1 MEQDY
6 NEILQQIRAEVQPLL
21 GSGVVAN
28 YIPALAEVNPQ
39 RFGMSVKLVTG
50 EEFVIGD
57 YDVPLS
63 IQSISKVITLTL
75 YIQKVGLDLG
85 DKIGVEPSGNPFNSL
100 VQLEYE
106 KGKPRNPFINAGAL
120 LITDSVIS
128 QYGEAK
134 QLILDFI
141 HEHTDNKSINYNYRT
156 AVSEIRTS
164 HRNAAVLNFMKSY
177 GMIDNPIKEVLD
189 SYCHHCALEMS
200 CLDLSRLF
208 LYLANNGNDINGNS
222 VISLR
227 EAKRIN
233 ALMLTCG
240 TYDNVGEFAYKVG
253 LPAKSGVGGGIIAS
267 VPGKMSIAVWSPALN
282 SSGNSVLGTK
292 ALELFTTYTGL
303 SIF

>member
-1 MEQDY
+1 MENY
-6 NEILQQIRAEVQPLL
+6 KSILEQIHNDVKPLF
-21 GSGVVAN
+21 GKGAVAN
-28 YIPALAEVNPQ
+28 YIPALAEVNPMK
-39 RFGMSVKLVTG
+39 FGMAIKLVTG

-57 YDVPLS
+57 SDVPFS
-63 IQSISKVITLTL
+63 IQSISKVLTLTL
-75 YIQKVGLDLG
+75 YIKKVGLELG

-120 LITDSVIS
+120 LITDSIIS
-128 QYGEAK
+128 IYGEAK

-141 HEHTDNKSINYNYRT
+141 HEHTDNKAINYNYRT

-164 HRNAAVLNFMKSY
+164 HRNAALLNFMKSY

-189 SYCHHCALEMS
+189 SYCHHCALDIN
-200 CLDLSRLF
+200 CLDMARLF
-208 LYLANNGNDINGNS
+208 LYLANNGRDINGKE
-222 VISLR
+222 VISMR
-227 EAKRIN
+227 ETKRIN

-282 SSGNSVLGTK
+282 TSGNSVIGTK